1 MSKPAAS
8 KAPPDWEQ
16 VLSSAARLQRL
27 LPDAVLVGG
36 TAAGIHA
43 GHRASRD
50 ADHILTDLRPR
61 FDDILEQLESV
72 AGWTTARVN
81 RPVRARK
88 CHRFPAAGTDPTAFA
103 ALNAARVLDVPT
115 GTPARPDSPSPCA
128 TSHLRTLASRIGDIS
143 GPILGRLDGIET
155 GVRQLIRAEPLE
167 TMTVSVGNQ
176 EIRIPTE
183 AEILRIKGFLL
194 LRRNATRDYV
204 DFAALA
210 DRGGDAATGAAF
222 ERFDRLY
229 PQDNGE
235 SALQQ
240 MLVQLSNPKPY
251 DLDGTSLSEYNNLE
265 SRWHDWNEVRDV
277 CAHAAAIIFDH
288 RCALDEPPAPSA

>member
-8 KAPPDWEQ
+8 KASPDWEQ

-27 LPDAVLVGG
+27 LPGAVLVGE
-36 TAAGIHA
+36 TAAGVHA
-43 GHRASRD
+43 GHRVSRD
-50 ADHILTDLRPR
+50 ADHILTDLRSR
-61 FDDILEQLESV
+61 FGDILEQLESV

-81 RPVRARK
+81 RPV
-88 CHRFPAAGTDPTAFA
+88 
-103 ALNAARVLDVPT
+103 L
-115 GTPARPDSPSPCA
+115 
-128 TSHLRTLASRIGDIS
+128 
-143 GPILGRLDGIET
+143 ILGSLDNIET

-167 TMTVSVGNQ
+167 TTTVSVGNQ
-176 EIRIPTE
+176 EITIPTE
-183 AEILRIKGFLL
+183 AEILRIKVFLL

-210 DRGGDAATGAAF
+210 DRIGDAATETAF

-240 MLVQLSNPKPY
+240 MLVQLSSPKPY
-251 DLDGTSLSEYNNLE
+251 DLDGTNLSEYNNLE
-265 SRWHDWNEVRDV
+265 SRWHDWDEIRAV
-277 CAHAAAIIFDH
+277 CARAATVIFDR
-288 RCALDEPPAPSA
+288 RCDLDEPPVPSA

>member
-1 MSKPAAS
+1 MSKPVVGN
-8 KAPPDWEQ
+8 APPDWEQ

-27 LPDAVLVGG
+27 LPEAVLVGG
-36 TAAGIHA
+36 TAAGIHV

-50 ADHILTDLRPR
+50 ADHILTDLRSR
-61 FDDILEQLESV
+61 FDEVLGQLESV

-81 RPVRARK
+81 RPV
-88 CHRFPAAGTDPTAFA
+88 
-103 ALNAARVLDVPT
+103 L
-115 GTPARPDSPSPCA
+115 
-128 TSHLRTLASRIGDIS
+128 
-143 GPILGRLDGIET
+143 ILGSLDGIET
-155 GVRQLIRAEPLE
+155 GVRQLIRSEPLE

-176 EIRIPTE
+176 EITIPTE

-210 DRGGDAATGAAF
+210 DRVGDTATAAAF

-240 MLVQLSNPKPY
+240 MLAQLSSPKPY
-251 DLDGTSLSEYNNLE
+251 DLDGTILSEYNSLE
-265 SRWHDWNEVRDV
+265 SRWHDWDEVRAV
-277 CAHAAAIIFDH
+277 CARAATAVFDH
-288 RCALDEPPAPSA
+288 RCSLDESATPNA

>member
-1 MSKPAAS
+1 MSKPAAGR
-8 KAPPDWEQ
+8 APPDWEQ
-16 VLSSAARLQRL
+16 VLSAAARLQRL
-27 LPDAVLVGG
+27 LPEAVLVGG

-43 GHRASRD
+43 GHRVSRD
-50 ADHILTDLRPR
+50 ADHILTDLRSC

-81 RPVRARK
+81 RPV
-88 CHRFPAAGTDPTAFA
+88 
-103 ALNAARVLDVPT
+103 L
-115 GTPARPDSPSPCA
+115 
-128 TSHLRTLASRIGDIS
+128 
-143 GPILGRLDGIET
+143 ILGSLDGIET

-167 TMTVSVGNQ
+167 TTTVSVGNQ
-176 EIRIPTE
+176 EITIPTE

-210 DRGGDAATGAAF
+210 DRIGDVATATAF

-240 MLVQLSNPKPY
+240 MLVQLSSPKPY
-251 DLDGTSLSEYNNLE
+251 DLDGTILSEYNNLE
-265 SRWHDWNEVRDV
+265 SRWHDWDSVRVV
-277 CAHAAAIIFDH
+277 CARAATVIFDH
-288 RCALDEPPAPSA
+288 RCDLDEPATPNA